1 VSQSYNCFFDLF
13 PDARAGVILLTNYSD
28 EGRLLELVAA
38 LYDHALGLP
47 HEGIVF
53 LDKPARTAR
62 PPERKELEHY
72 AGSYLNVESAG
83 LAAFRL
89 GEGGLWLEREGSTLP
104 LVPSGEGRF
113 FAEISETYRVTVSF
127 SEDSQGNVTHV
138 MISGTPYFPIAFDPG
153 FQPDPR
159 LLKAY
164 EGQYRDPS
172 NLNSQEVFRVWVDN
186 DVLYIAEGDHEVPA
200 RAIGNYIFLTELGLI
215 EFEDGERAGVNVLK
229 WGKAT
234 RYHRTEAAGRQT
246 RKL

>member
-38 LYDHALGLP
+38 LYDHVLGLP

-83 LAAFRL
+83 LAAFGL
-89 GEGGLWLEREGSTLP
+89 GKGGLWLEREGSTLQ

-113 FAEISETYRVTVSF
+113 FAEVSETYRVTVSF

-138 MISGTPYFPIAFDPG
+138 MISGAPYFPITLDPN

-159 LLKAY
+159 LLKGC
-164 EGQYRDPS
+164 EGDYRDPS
-172 NLNSQEVFRVWVDN
+172 NLSPEEVFRVRAEN
-186 DVLYIAEGDHEVPA
+186 GVLYIAEGDHEVRG
-200 RAIGNYIFLTELGLI
+200 RAISDYAFLSELGLI

-234 RYHRTEAAGRQT
+234 RYHRIEPAGRQT
-246 RKL
+246 RNL